1 MKKQW
6 KILHP
11 DIQAV
16 EKIRKTLE
24 CDPVT
29 ARVMV
34 NRNILSEKDA
44 SLFLNASLG
53 DLRPPFS
60 MKDMDVAVNRICS
73 AITKNEKIMIFGD
86 YDADGVT
93 ATTIL
98 FEFLQ
103 YAKADV
109 SFYIPHRVKEG
120 YSLQVSHISD
130 YAIPAEIKLIITVD
144 CGSSSH
150 DAVRLAQKSG
160 IDVIVTD
167 HHAISHDPPPALAVA
182 FYLMVCLRKHLR
194 EIGFWK
200 ENLPE
205 PNLKNFC
212 DLVAIGTVADI
223 VPLTLENR
231 IFSKTGLDI
240 INTHSRIGVS
250 ALMDASGI
258 GDNEADTETIAFRL
272 APRLNAAGRLDHAR
286 IAVELLTTRDPE
298 SAKEIARNLHNLN
311 ALRQEQEQKIFEQI
325 LVHLNNHPHLLN
337 RSTLVLAGKGWH
349 EGVIGIVA
357 SRVVERFFRP
367 VILIATNNG
376 MGKGSGRS
384 IPGIDLH
391 AGILSCEKY
400 LEYFGGHAMAAGLTI
415 KANNIGVFQQHFEDF
430 VKKMSRPEHFVPT
443 VSVDTELEF
452 DDISDK
458 LTDELESLQ
467 PFGEGNPEPLFMA
480 KNIKV
485 SSSKIVGKNHRRMI
499 LRQNSGSKSGK
510 VFNAMHFNIDPEIPL
525 KENYDQIIFRLKWN
539 RWNGKKIA
547 QLIIEDM

>member
-1 MKKQW
+1 
-6 KILHP
+6 
-11 DIQAV
+11 
-16 EKIRKTLE
+16 
-24 CDPVT
+24 
-29 ARVMV
+29 
-34 NRNILSEKDA
+34 
-44 SLFLNASLG
+44 
-53 DLRPPFS
+53 
-60 MKDMDVAVNRICS
+60 MKDMDIAVNRICS
-73 AITKNEKIMIFGD
+73 AIMKNEKIMIFGD
-86 YDADGVT
+86 YDADGIT

-120 YSLQVSHISD
+120 YSLQISHISD

-150 DAVRLAQKSG
+150 DAVNLAQKSG

-167 HHAISHDPPPALAVA
+167 HHAISHNPPPALAVVNPKRTDCTAGFDNLAGVGVA

-223 VPLTLENR
+223 VPLTHENR

-250 ALMDASGI
+250 ALMEASGI
-258 GDNEADTETIAFRL
+258 GDNNADTEAIAFRL

-298 SAKEIARNLHNLN
+298 TAKEIARNLHNLN
-311 ALRQEQEQKIFEQI
+311 AVRQEQEQKIFEQI

-337 RSTLVLAGKGWH
+337 RTTLVLAGKGWH

-391 AGILSCEKY
+391 AGILSCEKD

-443 VSVDTELEF
+443 LSVDTELEF
-452 DDISDK
+452 DDISDQ

-480 KNIKV
+480 GNVKV

-499 LRQNSGSKSGK
+499 LRQNSGTKSGK
-510 VFNAMHFNIDPEIPL
+510 VFNAMHFNIDPQIPL
-525 KENYDQIIFRLKWN
+525 KESYDQIIFRLKWN